1 MRVIITGCEYSGKT
15 TLIQELHRWSGE
27 MGIRFHLDDH
37 FSLPD
42 TMHLSE
48 EDQKAMLALSPV
60 LKERFQR
67 FQAQYH
73 IYVMH
78 NNEHVLLAGYH
89 IEEAVYGPLYYYGRP
104 ANGIRA
110 LEPQMPD
117 DTILVLLTARPEVI
131 RRRMIEE
138 SHSYTII
145 KEQDI
150 PMLLERF
157 QEEFAQSLLRKR
169 IRIDTSDLTPE
180 SLLQEFL
187 TAAEPFWKTK
197 DLVRLL
203 MHRFLEA

>member
-117 DTILVLLTARPEVI
+117 DMILVLLTARPEVI